1 MKEHGIRLSGPKVLG
16 VLSGKKDVE
25 RLLVEPQPEAP
36 RGIYDVPGADTVV
49 EPYRSELDAS
59 RFGFE
64 FKMSRLGA
72 VEATFH
78 DWTLVDWRC
87 PWGAPGDRLWVREA
101 WAYWGGDEYL
111 YQCDP
116 DAVAYRATYA
126 DDVRLPLADR
136 LHGKPPGG
144 RWRPSIHMPQWA
156 SRITLDVVNVRVE
169 RLHAVDDADALREGV
184 RFYDPEHL
192 WPEGHTPP
200 FTPREVFNHLWVRF
214 KGVASWVS
222 NPWVWRIEFKAKEKE
237 R

>member
-1 MKEHGIRLSGPKVLG
+1 MSKRTMRSIAFSEREVRAVLAGEQTVFRREVKAARGKQSAWLTPALITASPSAEVCSVRGALG
-16 VLSGKKDVE
+16 VQLEHPKGG
-25 RLLVEPQPEAP
+25 P
-36 RGIYDVPGADTVV
+36 
-49 EPYRSELDAS
+49 
-59 RFGFE
+59 
-64 FKMSRLGA
+64 LG
-72 VEATFH
+72 
-78 DWTLVDWRC
+78 WGRC
-87 PWGAPGDRLWVREA
+87 PCGGVGDQLYVRET
-101 WAYWGGDEYL
+101 WAYYGGDEYL

-222 NPWVWRIEFKAKEKE
+222 NPWVWRIEFKAKESE